1 MGLVRVSRA
10 RVNFFVSFLSLPDL
24 FSVLLPLSPRFLASW
39 LFLTP
44 PGWTFCPPDSEIILR
59 PLRICHLYKLGTLGF
74 MVMLD
79 SCSKVPFPG
88 TSCLFSLE
96 ALVLFSLLGTLFFK
110 ALLIISSLALV
121 TFCFLNCLSSV
132 LSFLGSTFYTLHES
146 QPVASPVAS
155 LSKYF
160 HDICCH
166 LCFDNKP
173 TFLILAVRHLFY
185 MFNSY

>member
-1 MGLVRVSRA
+1 MVRVSRA

-24 FSVLLPLSPRFLASW
+24 FSILLPLSPRFPASW

-74 MVMLD
+74 MIMLD

-121 TFCFLNCLSSV
+121 TFCLFE
-132 LSFLGSTFYTLHES
+132 LSFISFVFFGVHFLHTSRVSASGFSCGLTF
-146 QPVASPVAS
+146 
-155 LSKYF
+155 
-160 HDICCH
+160 
-166 LCFDNKP
+166 
-173 TFLILAVRHLFY
+173 
-185 MFNSY
+185 